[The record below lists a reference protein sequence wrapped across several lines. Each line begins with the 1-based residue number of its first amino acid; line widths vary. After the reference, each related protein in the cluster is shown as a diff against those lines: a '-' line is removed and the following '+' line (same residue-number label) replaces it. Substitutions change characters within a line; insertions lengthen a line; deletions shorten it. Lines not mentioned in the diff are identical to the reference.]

1 METSPALKADQVA
14 STSSST
20 LYGEDSAIID
30 RFPAESAATPA
41 AIEIIFDESL
51 TLLSASRVTVYFF
64 PLVPATSWKS
74 FPRAEVTESKPMSLT
89 IKPVTLS
96 ENSMVTVVVS
106 PARSASSPNVI
117 DATVG
122 FSVSTEVPL
131 DTEVAGVWTFPA
143 ASRAPETSKVI
154 SDISTPAS
162 ATVYSIV

>member
-20 LYGEDSAIID
+20 LYGEDSAVTD
-30 RFPAESAATPA
+30 RFPAESAATSA

-51 TLLSASRVTVYFF
+51 MLVSASRVTVYFF
-64 PLVPATSWKS
+64 PLVPTSWKS